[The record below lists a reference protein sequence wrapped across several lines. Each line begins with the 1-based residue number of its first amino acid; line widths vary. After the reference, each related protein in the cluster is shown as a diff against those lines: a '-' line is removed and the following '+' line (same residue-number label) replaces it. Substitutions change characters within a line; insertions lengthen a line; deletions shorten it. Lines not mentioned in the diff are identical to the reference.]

1 MLSLLRHQSKEKS
14 VMTKKIAKKRTRRV
28 RRKSG
33 KKPYFGKEAHEAI
46 VRYQGSE
53 VVEEKHKIYIEEI
66 LPAFSKLAENLI
78 FIHGFAKSPAAYPAL
93 KSDCVSF
100 LYETLNK
107 FDPSR
112 CTKAFSYFNVVAK
125 NWLIIQSKKSAKNRS
140 RLVSIDDTES
150 LSLRDAHAIESYK
163 VIESPDSEIIKK
175 ESMDNLFKLMKTIRT
190 RLNTDNELA
199 CMDAI
204 LTLFTKIDDLDLLNK
219 RAVFVYMRDLSSLN
233 PKQLSVAMSSIRKH
247 YRDLVK
253 NDDFDIFFWG

>member
-1 MLSLLRHQSKEKS
+1 
-14 VMTKKIAKKRTRRV
+14 MTQKVVKKKTRRV

-53 VVEEKHKIYIEEI
+53 VIEEKHKIYIDEI

-93 KSDCVSF
+93 KSDCISF

-112 CTKAFSYFNVVAK
+112 GTKAFSYFNVVAK
-125 NWLIIQSKKSAKNRS
+125 NWLIIQSKKSTKNRK
-140 RLVSIDDTES
+140 RLVSIDDRDS
-150 LSLRDAHAIESYK
+150 LSSSDAHAIESYK
-163 VIESPDSEIIKK
+163 VVSSPDSDMMRK
-175 ESMDNLFKLMKTIRT
+175 ESLENLFSLMKTIKQ
-190 RLNTDNELA
+190 RLNTDNEIA

-253 NDDFDIFFWG
+253 NDEFDIFFWE

>member
-1 MLSLLRHQSKEKS
+1 MAPKT
-14 VMTKKIAKKRTRRV
+14 VKKKVRRT

-53 VVEEKHKIYIEEI
+53 EISEKHKIYIEEI
-66 LPAFSKLAENLI
+66 LPAFNKLAENLI
-78 FIHGFAKSPAAYPAL
+78 FIHGFAKTPAQYPTL

-112 CTKAFSYFNVVAK
+112 GTKAFSYFNVVAK
-125 NWLIIQSKKSAKNRS
+125 NWLIIQSKKSAKTRS
-140 RLVSIDDTES
+140 RFVSIDDSES
-150 LSLRDAHAIESYK
+150 LSSRDAHAIESYK
-163 VIESPDSEIIKK
+163 VVESPDSDIMRK
-175 ESMDNLFKLMKTIRT
+175 ESIDNLFKLMKSIKT
-190 RLNTDNELA
+190 RLNTDNEIA
-199 CMDAI
+199 CIDAI
-204 LTLFTKIDDLDLLNK
+204 LTLFSKIDELDLLNK
-219 RAVFVYMRDLSSLN
+219 RAVFVYMRDLSNLN

-253 NDDFDIFFWG
+253 NDEFDIFFWG